1 MTRQGGALRVGLVTL
16 IMFLTAIT
24 ASAQVAGRYDGIDAA
39 SGMTLAIEESGQRA
53 RGTLTM
59 DDGREIDFRGE
70 IVGETLEATFTDGG
84 VRVYLRAV
92 TEPIGARVVL
102 VPMDEDNQLRVDRT
116 RAYAFLREGVSLPE
130 RPTRYMP
137 PPTTRPR
144 AIEPRAFVASYPFWP
159 PLSVAMA
166 YEALEPRFRSVVKL
180 YPLVQADLLWKLC
193 TSPERT
199 PGIAEA
205 LRGQGLSC
213 AEVSQAFRRMQET
226 GSFDRFKRDVTAS
239 SAALI
244 TTLGCAD
251 DLRRLEQACKDAAQE
266 TARRAVSM
274 ETAGTVLARYR

>member
-1 MTRQGGALRVGLVTL
+1 MAIRLALAIWLVVLGAV
-16 IMFLTAIT
+16 A
-24 ASAQVAGRYDGIDAA
+24 AWAQVEGRYNGLDAA
-39 SGMTLAIEESGQRA
+39 SGMVLTIEESGSRA
-53 RGTLTM
+53 GGTLTM
-59 DDGREIDFRGE
+59 EDGREIGFRGE
-70 IVGETLEATFTDGG
+70 VVGETVEATFTDGG

-102 VPMDEDNQLRVDRT
+102 VPMDEQNQLRVDRT
-116 RAYAFLREGVSLPE
+116 RSYAFLREGVALPE

-137 PPTTRPR
+137 PPTSPPR
-144 AIEPRAFVASYPFWP
+144 AIEPRAFVSSYPFWP

-193 TSPERT
+193 ASPQRT

-205 LRGQGLSC
+205 LRGQGVGC
-213 AEVSQAFRRMQET
+213 ADVMAAFEEMQRS
-226 GSFDRFKRDVTAS
+226 GSFDRFKRDVAS
-239 SAALI
+239 VRDTLV

-251 DLRRLEQACKDAAQE
+251 DLRRLEPACRDAASE

>member
-1 MTRQGGALRVGLVTL
+1 MLLTL
-16 IMFLTAIT
+16 LTATI
-24 ASAQVAGRYDGIDAA
+24 AWAQVAGRYEGLDDAR
-39 SGMTLAIEESGQRA
+39 GMTLLIEADRDRA

-59 DDGREIDFRGE
+59 TDGRKIDFRGE
-70 IVGETLEATFTDGG
+70 IVGDTVEATFTDGG

-92 TEPIGARVVL
+92 TEPIGVRMVT

-130 RPTRYMP
+130 RPSRYMP
-137 PPTTRPR
+137 PPTRQPR

-193 TSPERT
+193 ASPERT

-213 AEVSQAFRRMQET
+213 NEVLQSFTQMQRT
-226 GSFDRFKRDVTAS
+226 GTFDRFKRDVATAS
-239 SAALI
+239 DALI

-251 DLRRLEQACKDAAQE
+251 DLRRLEQACKDAARE

-274 ETAGTVLARYR
+274 ETAATVLARYR